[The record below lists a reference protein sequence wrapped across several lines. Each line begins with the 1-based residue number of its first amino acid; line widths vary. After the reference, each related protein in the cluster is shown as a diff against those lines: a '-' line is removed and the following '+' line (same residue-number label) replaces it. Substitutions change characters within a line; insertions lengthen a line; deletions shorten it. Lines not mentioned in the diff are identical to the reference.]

1 MSLNPPSYSAN
12 GYAHRGPPIPDYHS
26 GGFFFGGVRYKSQYG
41 SMLMQPFR
49 VKKKAVKPKL
59 CTTPVTTMAAL
70 HEVNSEYRSEM
81 RKRYNLTCL
90 QALMLRHQR
99 PSNEGKPGN
108 GDEEPKLSNEASHLV
123 PLLSPPHRYKSYRSR
138 RGSSETGTS
147 SPPVEVRPRT
157 IHSGLLISFAAS
169 SFIFIGSRANEG
181 ILADGPQQ
189 AGLASV
195 LAL

>member
-1 MSLNPPSYSAN
+1 MTLNPPSYSAN

-70 HEVNSEYRSEM
+70 HEVNFEYRSEM
-81 RKRYNLTCL
+81 RERYK
-90 QALMLRHQR
+90 ALMLRHQR

-108 GDEEPKLSNEASHLV
+108 EEEDPKLSNE
-123 PLLSPPHRYKSYRSR
+123 
-138 RGSSETGTS
+138 
-147 SPPVEVRPRT
+147 
-157 IHSGLLISFAAS
+157 
-169 SFIFIGSRANEG
+169 
-181 ILADGPQQ
+181 
-189 AGLASV
+189 
-195 LAL
+195 